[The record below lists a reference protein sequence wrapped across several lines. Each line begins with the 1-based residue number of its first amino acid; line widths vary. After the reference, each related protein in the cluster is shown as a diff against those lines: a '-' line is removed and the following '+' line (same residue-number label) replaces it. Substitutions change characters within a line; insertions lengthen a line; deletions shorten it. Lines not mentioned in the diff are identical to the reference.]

1 MRLRF
6 VRSGGFAGIL
16 LTANLDSENLSSD
29 EMAALEREVAEASF
43 FDLPEQVIL
52 PSSMPDGF
60 EYEITV
66 SSSNQVRTLKVSESL
81 VTDTLRP
88 LVDHLMKLARTGKY
102 H

>member
-16 LTANLDSENLSSD
+16 LTANLDPENLAPD

-43 FDLPEQVIL
+43 FDLPDQVGHP
-52 PSSMPDGF
+52 PSIPDGF

-66 SSSNQVRTLKVSESL
+66 SSSTQVRTLKVSETL

-88 LVDHLMKLARTGKY
+88 LVDHLTNLARTGKY
-102 H
+102 R